1 MSTYDI
7 DIYVR
12 SGLAPRERSDKNVDY
27 TDSFKAYLSSQNVI
41 VGPSTRITELKTKL
55 NQFFSSEGQMIHN
68 FNFNRGGIGN
78 IFYRDGSI
86 LSSACSENS
95 ALNCAATIIETPD
108 AAGRSNYFNI
118 EVTLEERGG
127 GKRKRRRTFKKRKVV
142 RKRTNKKRKSYRKK

>member
-27 TDSFKAYLSSQNVI
+27 TDSFKAYLSRQNVI
-41 VGPSTRITELKTKL
+41 VGPSTRITELKTNL
-55 NQFFSSEGQMIHN
+55 NQFFSSEGQMISN

-127 GKRKRRRTFKKRKVV
+127 GKRRRRTFKKRKVV
-142 RKRTNKKRKSYRKK
+142 RKRTNKKRRIYRRK